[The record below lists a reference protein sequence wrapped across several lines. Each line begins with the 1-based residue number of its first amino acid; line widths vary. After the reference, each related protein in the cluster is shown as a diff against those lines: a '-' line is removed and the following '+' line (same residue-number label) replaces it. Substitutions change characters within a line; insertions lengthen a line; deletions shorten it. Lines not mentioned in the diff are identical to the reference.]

1 MFLRYKPY
9 VICYILC
16 RINPCIYK
24 LDIYYTMYQSL
35 SYYVIL
41 KTTKCAFQCFG
52 SGIGSGFRSGIG
64 FGFRFGIGFLWSHGH
79 PMRRC
84 SCFVF
89 TSLQGCQRGV
99 QRSRFTACMF
109 QIPNSIRDRL
119 RYVELAPI
127 VLQMPKPE
135 AWTRHRRQVLLS
147 SLRQNPS
154 QTVLRPPLIDNNIWG
169 FRKKYE
175 KI

>member
-1 MFLRYKPY
+1 MFLRYKSY

-16 RINPCIYK
+16 RTNPCIYK
-24 LDIYYTMYQSL
+24 LDIYIYYTMYQSL

-41 KTTKCAFQCFG
+41 KTRKCAFQCFG

-119 RYVELAPI
+119 KNMLNL
-127 VLQMPKPE
+127 LQLFYGCQNLRHGLGTAAKCCFR
-135 AWTRHRRQVLLS
+135 ACGKTRLRPCSDHLS
-147 SLRQNPS
+147 SI
-154 QTVLRPPLIDNNIWG
+154 TIYEVLR
-169 FRKKYE
+169 KK
-175 KI
+175 